1 MLKFVKIVNFDVKKD
16 DIACVLQARSVSL
29 EYLCVKKL
37 LAIYNEF
44 LNMFPTSLDED
55 MKQLRDPAFQKQL
68 SLRQYMGM
76 IYRTEQKRIL
86 IN

>member
-1 MLKFVKIVNFDVKKD
+1 MLKFVKIVNFDVQKD
-16 DIACVLQARSVSL
+16 DIACVLEARSVSL

-37 LAIYNEF
+37 LGIYQEF

-55 MKQLRDPAFQKQL
+55 MRQMRDPQFAG
-68 SLRQYMGM
+68 SLTVRQHNAMV
-76 IYRTEQKRIL
+76 YRTEQKRIL